1 MIEDVYEP
9 LARYRD
15 EFRQKF
21 ATLTREK
28 FKELTQKSQV
38 DVPAN
43 RALVKEIKVL
53 QSEASSASAKKS
65 CYGCLTALGFVGA
78 AVAFLAAFVA
88 GGSDP
93 KTRIWCVVG
102 GLAGVILGM
111 AVRPLFNAAAETLA
125 NLERLIASKKDVAW
139 KQMEPLNSLY
149 TWDIPV
155 KLIEATVPRLAFDPY
170 FTVDRLAELNRLYGW
185 DDSFNDG
192 KSIIFA
198 QSGVINGNPFAF
210 GHYLDMEWGEKTYEG
225 TKEISWTEWEEGA
238 DGKRRRVRKYETLHA
253 YVTKPIPVYGE
264 QKFLVY
270 GNDAAPNLSFSRQP
284 SGLTGTDD
292 ELWGKIRKKW
302 RLSRLKAY
310 SRNLNDD
317 SNFTLMSNHEFET
330 WFHAKDRD
338 HEVEFR
344 LLFTPVAQT
353 QMLNLMK
360 DTAVGYGDDFTFIKQ
375 RKINVLFSKHLSEA
389 TIDTDPARFL
399 NWDYDA
405 AAAFFSAFN
414 ERYFKDAYF
423 ALAPLLSIPLYQQ
436 MRTHEDIWKGVL
448 GGRASAF
455 WEHESLANYH
465 GESRFAHPSCITRS
479 ILKTRVVNR
488 ENGERTVAVTAY
500 GYRGEE
506 RVDYESVHGGDG
518 RWHDVPVNWTEYLP
532 VQRTS
537 DMCICENDAPPET
550 FRKRAAESGQS
561 AYRRS
566 ILSFLAMVHP
576 DEVP

>member
-15 EFRQKF
+15 EFREKF

-28 FKELTQKSQV
+28 FKELTEQSKV
-38 DVPAN
+38 DVRAN
-43 RALVKEIKVL
+43 RALVKEIKTL
-53 QSEASSASAKKS
+53 QTQADSVRTKKTF
-65 CYGCLTALGFVGA
+65 CGCLLALGFIGAVLAIVGA
-78 AVAFLAAFVA
+78 VATGNA
-88 GGSDP
+88 DP
-93 KTRIWCVVG
+93 ETCSACVLGIVVG
-102 GLAGVILGM
+102 IVLGLAMIS
-111 AVRPLFNAAAETLA
+111 PYKAASTRLA
-125 NLERLIASKKDVAW
+125 NLQSSLAAKKDAAW
-139 KQMEPLNSLY
+139 KQMEPLNRLY
-149 TWDIPV
+149 TWDLTV

-170 FTVDRLAELNRLYGW
+170 FAADRLAALHRQYGW

-192 KSIIFA
+192 KSILFA
-198 QSGVINGNPFAF
+198 QSGVINGNPFVF

-238 DGKRRRVRKYETLHA
+238 DGKTRPVRRHETLHA
-253 YVTKPIPVYGE
+253 YVTKPIPVYSD

-284 SGLTGTDD
+284 SGLTGKEG
-292 ELWGKIRKKW
+292 ELWSSIRKKW
-302 RLSRLKAY
+302 RLNRLKAY
-310 SRNLNDD
+310 SRNLDDD

-338 HEVEFR
+338 NEVEFR

-360 DTAVGYGDDFTFIKQ
+360 DTNVGYGDDFTFIKQ
-375 RKINVLFSKHLSEA
+375 KKINVLFAQHLAAA
-389 TIDTDPARFL
+389 TLDTDPARFR

-405 AAAFFSAFN
+405 AAAFFMTFN
-414 ERYFKDAYF
+414 TRYFKDAYF

-436 MRTHEDIWKGVL
+436 MRTHEDIWKDVL
-448 GGRASAF
+448 EGRAASF
-455 WEHESLANYH
+455 WEHEAVANYH
-465 GESRFAHPSCITRS
+465 GEGKFAHPSCITRS
-479 ILKTRVVNR
+479 ILKTHVVQR
-488 ENGERTVAVTAY
+488 EDGESTIAVTAY

-506 RVDYESVHGGDG
+506 RVDYEEVHGGDG
-518 RWHDVPVNWTEYLP
+518 HWHEVPVPWTEYLP

-537 DMCICENDAPPET
+537 NLYLSERGTPSEM
-550 FRKRAAESGQS
+550 FQQKAAAARES

-566 ILSFLAMVHP
+566 ILSFLATA
-576 DEVP
+576 